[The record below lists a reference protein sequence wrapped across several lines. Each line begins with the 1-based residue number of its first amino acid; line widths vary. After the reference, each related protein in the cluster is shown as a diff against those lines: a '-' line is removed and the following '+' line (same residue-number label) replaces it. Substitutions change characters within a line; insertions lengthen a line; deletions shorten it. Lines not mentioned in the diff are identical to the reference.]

1 MANLSENRLNE
12 VLDPAVLNAAITALD
27 AFMAGLPEGVLN
39 DDQRRR
45 YTGMDVDNRVFV
57 ETVLDVMASSGAS
70 VLPASFQLAT
80 LQVDYDLFE
89 QVKSVLTRVAQVQ
102 RKLEDLLRISAH
114 EAFTYALAVYAIYET
129 MSKAGSED
137 ARAGFELM
145 RERFAG
151 QGGGRPAEEEL

>member
-1 MANLSENRLNE
+1 MASLTENRLNE
-12 VLDPAVLNAAITALD
+12 VLDPAVLSAAITALD
-27 AFMAGLPEGVLN
+27 AFMAGLPEGALN

-145 RERFAG
+145 RERFTG